1 MGWLYNMKKGKRMKR
16 SLDSIGKR
24 WHEFDINLERNIY
37 SYVCCAKMNGITTW
51 RLDKNLKFETYQQWK
66 NYIVNKYEN
75 VDKDML
81 VEFSRYL
88 NQNVRN
94 LKPTYEYWVIEATVV
109 LTLASTKVIDIFLG
123 TQMNFEEIYAFVAA
137 FIFEILVVI
146 FLIFVVFKTMKPLFD
161 SNLDENFLRDYKE
174 IIDEI
179 IKRK

>member
-1 MGWLYNMKKGKRMKR
+1 MKKSKRMKR

-37 SYVCCAKMNGITTW
+37 SYVCCTKMNRIKAW

-94 LKPTYEYWVIEATVV
+94 LKPTYEYWGIAATVV
-109 LTLASTKVIDIFLG
+109 LTLALTKVIDIFLA
-123 TQMNFEEIYAFVAA
+123 TQMDFEGIYAFVAV
-137 FIFEILVVI
+137 FIFEIFVAI
-146 FLIFVVFKTMKPLFD
+146 FLIFVIFQTMKPLFD

-174 IIDEI
+174 IIDDLI
-179 IKRK
+179 AKNNIVKD

>member
-1 MGWLYNMKKGKRMKR
+1 MKKSKRIKR

-37 SYVCCAKMNGITTW
+37 RYVCCAKMNWITAW

-66 NYIVNKYEN
+66 NYIVNRYEN

-81 VEFSRYL
+81 IKFSRYL

-94 LKPTYEYWVIEATVV
+94 LKPTYEYWATVTTV
-109 LTLASTKVIDIFLG
+109 ILTLALTKVFDVFLSAQIDFKGILSIV
-123 TQMNFEEIYAFVAA
+123 TV
-137 FIFEILVVI
+137 FIFEIFVEI
-146 FLIFVVFKTMKPLFD
+146 FLIFVVFQTMKPIFD

-174 IIDEI
+174 IIDELI
-179 IKRK
+179 TKK

>member
-1 MGWLYNMKKGKRMKR
+1 MKR

-24 WHEFDINLERNIY
+24 WHEFDIKLERNIY
-37 SYVCCAKMNGITTW
+37 RYVCCAKMNRITAW

-81 VEFSRYL
+81 IEFSRYL

-94 LKPTYEYWVIEATVV
+94 MKPTHEYWGIAATVV
-109 LTLASTKVIDIFLG
+109 LTLALTKMVDAFLN
-123 TQMNFEEIYAFVAA
+123 TQMDSKGISAIGTAIV
-137 FIFEILVVI
+137 FEIFVVI
-146 FLIFVVFKTMKPLFD
+146 FLAIIIVQTMKPIFD
-161 SNLDENFLRDYKE
+161 NNIDENFLRDYKE

-179 IKRK
+179 ITRK

>member
-1 MGWLYNMKKGKRMKR
+1 MKKGKRMKR

-37 SYVCCAKMNGITTW
+37 SYVCCAKMNRIKAW
-51 RLDKNLKFETYQQWK
+51 RLDKNLKFDTYQQWK

-81 VEFSRYL
+81 IEFSRYL

-94 LKPTYEYWVIEATVV
+94 LKPTYEYWVIAATVV
-109 LTLASTKVIDIFLG
+109 LTWALTKVIDIFFG
-123 TQMNFEEIYAFVAA
+123 AQMDYEGIYAFVAA
-137 FIFEILVVI
+137 FIFEIFVAI
-146 FLIFVVFKTMKPLFD
+146 FLIFVVFQTMKPLFD

-174 IIDEI
+174 IIDDLI
-179 IKRK
+179 AKNNIVKD